1 MYPVGD
7 PQWLMYPVGDGRAEE
22 DLCHVSSGGHSV
34 ADVPS
39 GGGDGSGEWL
49 MYPVGDVG
57 DLCHVPSGGP
67 SVADVPSGGCPS

>member
-7 PQWLMYPVGDGRAEE
+7 ARGEEDLCHVPSGGPSVADVPSGGCRAEE

-39 GGGDGSGEWL
+39 GGWEKRGGSLPCMQWGTL
-49 MYPVGDVG
+49 SDT
-57 DLCHVPSGGP
+57 
-67 SVADVPSGGCPS
+67 CP